1 MASAHLPDVT
11 PRHLQPIAQAIQQ
24 VCASYLDADYQRLGL
39 LMLHDLSEIDGL
51 RLNGKPEGWAG
62 GVLWVLFEHNFFHGA
77 PDSIAAM
84 LAEVLGVSE
93 ATLRKRRHEISAQLS
108 LDNPSDAMAYLHPA
122 VFDMLYEVGQDMPLV
137 EPSGDTQHQVV
148 HLALPEDLA
157 PEAQQA
163 LMQAFQAKL
172 DDLMQGGG
180 VDMAQMTAI
189 AKTFGITVVTDDP
202 FAAVEDDAPTP
213 RPS

>member
-51 RLNGKPEGWAG
+51 RLSGKPEGWAG

-93 ATLRKRRHEISAQLS
+93 ATLRKRRNEISAQLS
-108 LDNPSDAMAYLHPA
+108 LDNPSDAMVYLHPA
-122 VFDMLYEVGQDMPLV
+122 VCDMLYEVGQDMPLV
-137 EPSGDTQHQVV
+137 DPSSDTQHQVV

-163 LMQAFQAKL
+163 LLQAFQAKL

-180 VDMAQMTAI
+180 VDLAQMTAI
-189 AKTFGITVVTDDP
+189 AKTFGINVLIDDP
-202 FAAVEDDAPTP
+202 DEDEDDAPTP
-213 RPS
+213 RLR

>member
-51 RLNGKPEGWAG
+51 RLSGKPEGWAG

-93 ATLRKRRHEISAQLS
+93 ATLRKRRNEISAQLS
-108 LDNPSDAMAYLHPA
+108 LDNPSDAMVYLHPA
-122 VFDMLYEVGQDMPLV
+122 VCDMLYEVGQDMPLV
-137 EPSGDTQHQVV
+137 DPSSDTQHQVV

-163 LMQAFQAKL
+163 LLQAFQAKL

-180 VDMAQMTAI
+180 VDLAQMTAI
-189 AKTFGITVVTDDP
+189 AKTFGINVLIDDP
-202 FAAVEDDAPTP
+202 EDEDEDDAPTP
-213 RPS
+213 RLR